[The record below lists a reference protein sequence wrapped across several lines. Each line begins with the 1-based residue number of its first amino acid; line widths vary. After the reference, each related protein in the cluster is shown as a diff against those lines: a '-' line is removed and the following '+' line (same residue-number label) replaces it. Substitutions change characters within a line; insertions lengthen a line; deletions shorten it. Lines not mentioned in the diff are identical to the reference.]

1 MKHLAIF
8 RKQFDEAIYF
18 YLKSKLKD
26 YTRVDPH
33 GGDMAKCIME
43 FMEYGGKRLR
53 PGLFYSSY
61 QSYSMEKKID
71 PLKFSFIFELFHTF
85 ALIHDDIIDHAELRR
100 GNQTVHVKHGLEMGI
115 LAGDFA
121 LTLADELF
129 MDIIFTSP
137 ISESIKK
144 QSITL
149 YNKYKQELL
158 IGQYLD
164 SKHLGSPEKI
174 MLLKTAQ
181 YSFARPVEFGLLLA
195 DVPQKVIRKWE
206 TWMTKAGMAFQL
218 RDDFEGIMGDEI
230 KEGKSVVSDTE
241 EGKNTFIV
249 RLFKEKANKQEQERF
264 YSFFGKQSIINKD
277 INWYKNK
284 IKEKQIDIEIKSQI
298 NNSCKELYQEL
309 LTTLGGQTGLHN
321 LAQEILE
328 YIQMI

>member
-1 MKHLAIF
+1 
-8 RKQFDEAIYF
+8 
-18 YLKSKLKD
+18 
-26 YTRVDPH
+26 
-33 GGDMAKCIME
+33 
-43 FMEYGGKRLR
+43 
-53 PGLFYSSY
+53 
-61 QSYSMEKKID
+61 
-71 PLKFSFIFELFHTF
+71 
-85 ALIHDDIIDHAELRR
+85 
-100 GNQTVHVKHGLEMGI
+100 
-115 LAGDFA
+115 
-121 LTLADELF
+121 

-264 YSFFGKQSIINKD
+264 YSFLENK
-277 INWYKNK
+277 
-284 IKEKQIDIEIKSQI
+284 
-298 NNSCKELYQEL
+298 
-309 LTTLGGQTGLHN
+309 
-321 LAQEILE
+321 A
-328 YIQMI
+328 